1 VARLHFKIMKDAAS
15 FLMVSLA
22 FGLGIFAIVAGP
34 EAMPNKAGLDKCL
47 KHHPERYCRI
57 ANGFPVAKLDS
68 SAQ

>member
-1 VARLHFKIMKDAAS
+1 MKDAAS
-15 FLMVSLA
+15 FLVVSLV

-47 KHHPERYCRI
+47 QHHPERYCRI
-57 ANGFPVAKLDS
+57 ANGFPVAKLDN